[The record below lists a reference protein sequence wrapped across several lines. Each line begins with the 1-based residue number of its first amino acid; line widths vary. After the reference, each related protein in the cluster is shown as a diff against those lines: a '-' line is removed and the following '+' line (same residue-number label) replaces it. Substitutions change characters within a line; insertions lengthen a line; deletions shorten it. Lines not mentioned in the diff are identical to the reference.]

1 MLKKRVLVAM
11 SGGVDS
17 AVCAYLIKEN
27 NFDTE
32 GITMRLWSA
41 TEGIGDSKTTA
52 PDKNCADAKL
62 ICNRLNI
69 PHRSCA
75 LGDSF
80 RRSVVDK
87 FISDYVCGLTPN
99 PCVECNKHIKFG
111 ALMEMALTEGFDY
124 LATGHYARIEEED
137 GELLIKKALDE
148 RKDQTYFLWSVNKK
162 YLPYILF
169 PLGDKTKDEI
179 RALAREN
186 NFESADRGD
195 SQDIC
200 FIEDGDYASFILT
213 NTAQNFPQGNFI
225 SPDGKILGKHTG
237 IINYTIGQRKGLGI
251 SVGRPIFVAKKD
263 VKNNTVTLCDDK
275 ELFSNTLTATNVN
288 LLATKDLTAPTRI
301 TAKIRYR
308 HTPAAATAQ
317 ILADGRLK
325 VDFDEPQRAITPGQS
340 VVLYDGDILVGGG
353 IIE

>member
-1 MLKKRVLVAM
+1 
-11 SGGVDS
+11 
-17 AVCAYLIKEN
+17 
-27 NFDTE
+27 
-32 GITMRLWSA
+32 
-41 TEGIGDSKTTA
+41 
-52 PDKNCADAKL
+52 
-62 ICNRLNI
+62 
-69 PHRSCA
+69 
-75 LGDSF
+75 
-80 RRSVVDK
+80 
-87 FISDYVCGLTPN
+87 
-99 PCVECNKHIKFG
+99 
-111 ALMEMALTEGFDY
+111 MEMALTEGFDY

-213 NTAQNFPQGNFI
+213 NTAQSFPQGNFI

-325 VDFDEPQRAITPGQS
+325 VNFDEPQRAITPGQS